1 MSNLE
6 YKTVHALNRRIIE
19 NFMDIVILKHIWR
32 NQSTSGYDV
41 IKFLHRKFHI
51 LESPGKIYSIL
62 YLLERQS
69 LIEGSMTQRKRV
81 YRLTS
86 KGEGLLRNVLL
97 TRKHVNAILFSI
109 FSEF

>member
-1 MSNLE
+1 
-6 YKTVHALNRRIIE
+6 
-19 NFMDIVILKHIWR
+19 MDIVILKHIWR
-32 NQSTSGYDV
+32 NQSASGYDV

-86 KGEGLLRNVLL
+86 KGEGLLRNVLF

>member
-6 YKTVHALNRRIIE
+6 YKTAHAFNRRIIE
-19 NFMDIVILKHIWR
+19 NFMDIVILRHIWR

-51 LESPGKIYSIL
+51 LTSPGRIYSIL
-62 YLLERQS
+62 YSLERQS
-69 LIEGSMTQRKRV
+69 LIEGSMNQRKRV
-81 YRLTS
+81 YSLTS
-86 KGEGLLRNVLL
+86 KGEGLLRDTLL
-97 TRKHVNAILFSI
+97 TRKHVNAVLFSI